1 MPDLACMLADCQPG
15 GVEEGPGGGDIDREA
30 PEAQGGGEDPE
41 GLEEVL
47 RMEAAGSQ
55 VSSHAQ
61 DTPMIT
67 HERPF

>member
-1 MPDLACMLADCQPG
+1 
-15 GVEEGPGGGDIDREA
+15 
-30 PEAQGGGEDPE
+30 
-41 GLEEVL
+41 
-47 RMEAAGSQ
+47 MEAAGSQ